1 MGLADLLYSVWNPIK
16 SEETSIAISQ
26 GRQYNGGRV
35 PSRIIEGFDGMLGPT
50 QANVLNQQDQVQH
63 RIMEDKFNNSL
74 SDYARAQK
82 NLMDKTQTYI
92 QNTASTNQRNKNI
105 YVAHSQ
111 PSDEIHPKWKGCY
124 AGGKGL
130 IHQED
135 MGNSATQSA
144 CKTRAS
150 DLGYSNFSLANGKC
164 SVGNLDEQGNGPAY
178 KSVVSYAFKPNKDA
192 TMGGLLKNGQIGT
205 FSDNQSNLM
214 TDLNA
219 VPGCDAF
226 MGGLINTRNTVASY
240 GANCN
245 VPAPPPST
253 IEYHFE
259 NTGKHM
265 TWESSNEYAKSKGGY
280 LASLNELIDYIKK
293 NGSVALVPGEDQWV
307 AVTNGFNGAKRDWV
321 QVGSPSYHFPGK
333 SHVQYYG
340 YPGWGDTLNTTATYN
355 VYVFWITDLKTVRQQ
370 LSELCPP
377 DKTNPGIIASNYAGI
392 NYNYDTYLFG
402 PCTAAG
408 TCDSTIPDDISKELL
423 GGIKATKSCKNNRFN
438 DGNYLYYDGSKTNKG
453 NSFYDPDT
461 PEGWAK
467 TNCKKFWYD
476 TGAPHMQSGCIQNLW
491 QEAGCTTIMNDADK
505 TLQSKYFSLNATDV
519 RKSMKVIASATD
531 DDNRF
536 KCYGTDK
543 SKWPSAAPVAPVAP
557 VDLQSKW
564 TKYGCTTDI
573 KDAAKLVYDMIPA
586 EDKRQYYATG
596 KSQDELIKE
605 INQAISSDS
614 YTQQVD
620 GYKSYMSIYNNTE
633 NDMYKAMPPDVKPT
647 WFNLFYKSYVT
658 PYKSIL
664 SACYN
669 KDETKWPGYTPKWYT
684 PVYEKK

>member
-1 MGLADLLYSVWNPIK
+1 MGLGDLLYSVWKTDDVPTNKVNSLATHQGEQYK
-16 SEETSIAISQ
+16 SYKRDKINYLLPSLQLINDTNTSNNNTI
-26 GRQYNGGRV
+26 YNNTIYKNTYSLV
-35 PSRIIEGFDGMLGPT
+35 EGFEGMLGPT
-50 QANVLNQQDQVQH
+50 QVNVKNSTEAAAHTL
-63 RIMEDKFNNSL
+63 MENKFNQSL
-74 SDYARAQK
+74 SEYAGAQK
-82 NLMDKTQTYI
+82 NLMDKTQNYI
-92 QNTASTNQRNKNI
+92 QNTSSNNQRNKNI
-105 YVAHSQ
+105 YTNQSQ
-111 PSDEIHPKWKGCY
+111 PAADILPKWKGCY

-130 IHQED
+130 IHQDD
-135 MGNSATQSA
+135 MGNSATLSA

-150 DLGYSNFSLANGKC
+150 DLGYSNFAVAGAKC
-164 SVGNLDEQGNGPAY
+164 YVGNAAEPEKNLAHT
-178 KSVVSYAFKPNKDA
+178 SLVSYAFKTNKEA

-205 FSDNQSNLM
+205 FKDYIGNGLT
-214 TDLNA
+214 TDLPA
-219 VPGCDAF
+219 VAGCDAEV
-226 MGGLINTRNTVASY
+226 GGFINTSKTVASY
-240 GANCN
+240 GTNCN
-245 VPAPPPST
+245 VPPPPPST

-293 NGSVALVPGEDQWV
+293 NGSVALVPDEDQWV

-321 QVGSPSYHFPGK
+321 QVGGPSYHFPGK

-340 YPGWGDTLNTTATYN
+340 YPGWGDTLNTAATYN
-355 VYVFWITDLKTVRQQ
+355 VYVFWITDLKTVREQ

-377 DKTNPGIIASNYAGI
+377 NKTNPDIIASNYPGI

-519 RKSMKVIASATD
+519 RKSMTTIATATD
-531 DDNRF
+531 SDNRT
-536 KCYGTDK
+536 KCYGADK
-543 SKWPSAAPVAPVAP
+543 SKWPS
-557 VDLQSKW
+557 
-564 TKYGCTTDI
+564 
-573 KDAAKLVYDMIPA
+573 
-586 EDKRQYYATG
+586 
-596 KSQDELIKE
+596 
-605 INQAISSDS
+605 N
-614 YTQQVD
+614 
-620 GYKSYMSIYNNTE
+620 
-633 NDMYKAMPPDVKPT
+633 
-647 WFNLFYKSYVT
+647 
-658 PYKSIL
+658 
-664 SACYN
+664 
-669 KDETKWPGYTPKWYT
+669 
-684 PVYEKK
+684 